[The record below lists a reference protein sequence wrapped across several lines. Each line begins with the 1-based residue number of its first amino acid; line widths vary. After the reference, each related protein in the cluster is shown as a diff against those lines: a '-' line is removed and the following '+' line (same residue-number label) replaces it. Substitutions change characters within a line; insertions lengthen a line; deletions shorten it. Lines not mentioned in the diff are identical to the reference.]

1 MEKVAFVI
9 LHYNVPETTRQCVAS
24 VRALKCRVIKKIV
37 IVDNGSPDGSGRIL
51 AADYA
56 KDPDITV
63 ILTEKNLGFAKGN
76 NVGYQYAREQLGAD
90 LIIVTN
96 NDILFLQKD
105 FISKLE
111 CLQAEVVGPD
121 IVTRSDEHQNP
132 FREAAY
138 TLPDIRRVMRNKRVF
153 LLYFYLKKYLHL
165 EQRIYILE
173 NMFEKKSKRRRASID
188 WEKCQYDIVLQGACL
203 VFMPGFVKNELCA
216 FCPDTFM
223 YGEEDILS
231 FICQKKGYK
240 MMYCPEIQVLH
251 LEGKATKERFRKS
264 VEKEI
269 FIYKHTLM
277 SLKILKRM
285 LIDK

>member
-1 MEKVAFVI
+1 
-9 LHYNVPETTRQCVAS
+9 
-24 VRALKCRVIKKIV
+24 
-37 IVDNGSPDGSGRIL
+37 
-51 AADYA
+51 
-56 KDPDITV
+56 
-63 ILTEKNLGFAKGN
+63 
-76 NVGYQYAREQLGAD
+76 
-90 LIIVTN
+90 
-96 NDILFLQKD
+96 
-105 FISKLE
+105 
-111 CLQAEVVGPD
+111 
-121 IVTRSDEHQNP
+121 
-132 FREAAY
+132 
-138 TLPDIRRVMRNKRVF
+138 
-153 LLYFYLKKYLHL
+153 
-165 EQRIYILE
+165 
-173 NMFEKKSKRRRASID
+173 
-188 WEKCQYDIVLQGACL
+188 
-203 VFMPGFVKNELCA
+203 MPGFVKNELCA